1 MIREQCAAMRISRE
15 DNLAVALRDL
25 SIGEAIEV
33 GGRSIVVAENIS
45 AKHKLAI
52 RDFAP
57 GDVAT
62 MYGVMVGEAKESV
75 AAGGLLTTENLVH
88 RSSGFGEKTGSVDWV
103 PPEVSKWSATKFQG
117 FHRSNGEVGTANHW
131 IFLPMVFCEE
141 GNLALL
147 REAFTKT
154 LGYESRQRYH
164 AFASSLA
171 DACRQGADEAALS
184 QVSFPEEEAAAGTR
198 LFPQVDGVKFLF
210 HGMGCGETRAVS
222 EELCGLLA
230 GYVNHPNVAGAT
242 VLSLGCQHAQV
253 SILEDELA
261 KRNPHFDKPLLV
273 YEQQK
278 HESERDMLENAIR
291 KTFVELGKANELKR
305 EPASLSKLTLGMECG
320 ASDGF
325 SGISSNPVLGRV
337 ADLTVALGGRVIL
350 SEFPELC
357 GVEQELV
364 NRCVT
369 PELGRRFAE
378 IMRNYEARAKEAGSG
393 FHMNPSPGNVKD
405 GLITDAIKSAGAARK
420 AGTSPIIDV
429 LDYPGWVTKPGLS
442 LLCTAG
448 NDVESTTAM
457 AGAGANLQLFSTGLG
472 TPTGNPVSPI
482 VKVSSNSAIFEK
494 FSQYIDFDAGPVIAG
509 ENGVDELGDQLFEQ
523 VIAYASGD
531 SIPKAVLHG
540 RDDFLPWKR
549 GISL

>member
-1 MIREQCAAMRISRE
+1 MIPEHRAAIKIAPE
-15 DNLAVALRDL
+15 DNLVVALRD
-25 SIGEAIEV
+25 IAVGETLKIN
-33 GGRSIVVAENIS
+33 GGNIVVAEAIK
-45 AKHKLAI
+45 AKHKLAA
-52 RDFAP
+52 RAFLP
-57 GDVAT
+57 GDLAT
-62 MYGVMVGEAKESV
+62 MYGVIVGEATTSV
-75 AAGGLLTTENLVH
+75 PIGGALTAENLVH
-88 RSSGFGEKTGSVDWV
+88 RSANYGEQTESLDWAA
-103 PPEVSKWSATKFQG
+103 PDVSRWTDRSFLG
-117 FHRSNGEVGTANHW
+117 YHRSNGAVGTANHW

-141 GNLALL
+141 GNLVLL
-147 REAFTKT
+147 REAFTKS
-154 LGYESRQRYH
+154 LGYERRQRYQV
-164 AFASSLA
+164 FTTSLA
-171 DACRQGADEAALS
+171 EACQGGATEDALAEIALPDEED
-184 QVSFPEEEAAAGTR
+184 QRPEP
-198 LFPQVDGVKFLF
+198 LFPNLDGIKFLS
-210 HGMGCGETRAVS
+210 HGMGCGETRDVS
-222 EELCGLLA
+222 HELCALLA

-253 SILEDELA
+253 SILEEEIA
-261 KRNPHFDKPLLV
+261 KRNPRFDKPLLV

-278 HESERDMLENAIR
+278 HASEKDMLENAIR
-291 KTFVELGKANELKR
+291 DTFIAMRKANELRR
-305 EPASLSKLTLGMECG
+305 EPAPLSKLTVGMECG

-337 ADLTVALGGRVIL
+337 ADLLVALGGSVIL

-364 NRCVT
+364 NRCVS
-369 PELGRRFAE
+369 PEIGRRFVE
-378 IMRNYEARAKEAGSG
+378 IMRNYETKAKEAGSG

-420 AGTSPIIDV
+420 GGTSPIVDA
-429 LDYPGWVTKPGLS
+429 LDYPGWVTKPGLT

-482 VKVSSNSAIFEK
+482 VKVSSNTRTAERFV
-494 FSQYIDFDAGPVIAG
+494 QYIDFDSGSVVRG
-509 ENGVDELGDQLFEQ
+509 ERKVEDLGDDLFEDL
-523 VIAYASGD
+523 IAYSSGEKT
-531 SIPKAVLHG
+531 PKAVLNG